1 MEYERNLIMKQ
12 LKLPDVGDHILLKI
26 ESQFSHE
33 VILTSLDD
41 DEYCAINLENG
52 KGIRDEND
60 DLICSDSIPELLGE
74 LQKYSNVYLMED

>member
-1 MEYERNLIMKQ
+1 MTKFKMPE
-12 LKLPDVGDHILLKI
+12 VGDHLLLKI

-52 KGIRDEND
+52 KEITIVDYDFGYDNKG
-60 DLICSDSIPELLGE
+60 LL
-74 LQKYSNVYLMED
+74 KTVVVKWK

>member
-1 MEYERNLIMKQ
+1 MKT
-12 LKLPDVGDHILLKI
+12 KFKIPDVGDHLLLEI

-52 KGIRDEND
+52 KGITD
-60 DLICSDSIPELLGE
+60 DNGLICSDSIPELLGE
-74 LQKYSNVYLMED
+74 LQQYYLIYLMED

>member
-1 MEYERNLIMKQ
+1 MKV
-12 LKLPDVGDHILLKI
+12 KFKMPEVGDHILLKI

-33 VILTSLDD
+33 VILTSLDN

-74 LQKYSNVYLMED
+74 LQQYYLIYLMED

>member
-1 MEYERNLIMKQ
+1 MKT
-12 LKLPDVGDHILLKI
+12 KFKMPEVGDHLLLKI

-33 VILTSLDD
+33 VILAYLDD
-41 DEYCAINLENG
+41 EEYCVINLENG

-74 LQKYSNVYLMED
+74 LQKHSNIYLMED